1 MAVTFRF
8 ATWRGAALTGVMT
21 GLLAL
26 LAASSG
32 VAHAQL
38 GDMLKSSPLGG
49 SGGSGS
55 SGGAGQGATGSLGG
69 LGSLSGLGGLSASSI
84 TAGSAGNAAGVIE
97 FCMKNNYL
105 NADAATSAVKD
116 KLLGSVSGGSQDSGY
131 TDGSRG
137 VLSTS
142 GGKQLDLSGS
152 GLKAEVTKQVCD
164 KILAQGKSM
173 L

>member
-1 MAVTFRF
+1 MAVLRF
-8 ATWRGAALTGVMT
+8 TASLRRTMALAVPAALI
-21 GLLAL
+21 
-26 LAASSG
+26 AATG

-49 SGGSGS
+49 SS
-55 SGGAGQGATGSLGG
+55 GQGATGALGALGG
-69 LGSLSGLGGLSASSI
+69 SSLSSLS
-84 TAGSAGNAAGVIE
+84 AGSAGNAAGVIE
-97 FCMKNNYL
+97 FCVKNNYL

-116 KLLGSVSGGSQDSGY
+116 KLLGSVSGGTKDTGY
-131 TDGSRG
+131 SDGSRG
-137 VLSTS
+137 ILSTS
-142 GGKQLDLSGS
+142 NGKQLDLSGS

>member
-1 MAVTFRF
+1 MAIALPSISLLSNRSTFAHTLR
-8 ATWRGAALTGVMT
+8 RAAWLSVPAS
-21 GLLAL
+21 LLVI
-26 LAASSG
+26 SG
-32 VAHAQL
+32 MANAQL

-49 SGGSGS
+49 SGS
-55 SGGAGQGATGSLGG
+55 SQGATGALGNLGG
-69 LGSLSGLGGLSASSI
+69 LGSISSL
-84 TAGSAGNAAGVIE
+84 TSSSAGNAAGVIE

-116 KLLGSVSGGSQDSGY
+116 KLLGSVSGGTSDSGY
-131 TDGSRG
+131 SDGSRG
-137 VLSTS
+137 VLSTG
-142 GGKQLDLSGS
+142 GGKKMDLSAS

>member
-1 MAVTFRF
+1 MAVLRF
-8 ATWRGAALTGVMT
+8 TASLRRTIALAVPAALI
-21 GLLAL
+21 
-26 LAASSG
+26 AATG

-49 SGGSGS
+49 SS
-55 SGGAGQGATGSLGG
+55 GQGATGALGALGG
-69 LGSLSGLGGLSASSI
+69 SSLSSLS
-84 TAGSAGNAAGVIE
+84 AGSAGNAAGVIE
-97 FCMKNNYL
+97 FCVKNNYL

-116 KLLGSVSGGSQDSGY
+116 KLLGSVSGGTKDTGY
-131 TDGSRG
+131 SDGSRG
-137 VLSTS
+137 ILSTS
-142 GGKQLDLSGS
+142 NGKQLDLSGS

>member
-1 MAVTFRF
+1 M
-8 ATWRGAALTGVMT
+8 
-21 GLLAL
+21 
-26 LAASSG
+26 
-32 VAHAQL
+32 
-38 GDMLKSSPLGG
+38 
-49 SGGSGS
+49 
-55 SGGAGQGATGSLGG
+55 
-69 LGSLSGLGGLSASSI
+69 GGLSPSSL
-84 TAGSAGNAAGVIE
+84 TSGTAGNAAGVIE

-116 KLLGSVSGGSQDSGY
+116 KLLGSVSGGTSDSGY

-137 VLSTS
+137 ILSTS
-142 GGKQLDLSGS
+142 GGNKLDLSGS